1 MSPAPSIHVPIE
13 QRTDAYWSIVSD
25 LVSLI
30 DRTHNYQW
38 VNETPEPAQSND
50 GEIVLLDDMMPAQ
63 APETLLLS
71 DCNLR
76 LREALHFLLE
86 ARASRKRSNVKA
98 PGRDREVAA

>member
-1 MSPAPSIHVPIE
+1 MSPAPSIQIPIE
-13 QRTDAYWSIVSD
+13 QRTDAYWSMVSD

-50 GEIVLLDDMMPAQ
+50 GEIVLLDDGPAAQ

-86 ARASRKRSNVKA
+86 ARASRKRGGVKVPA
-98 PGRDREVAA
+98 RDREAAA